1 MNKNNKNKSD
11 FLKENGLIISL
22 YGVVGVL
29 VVTAGVLTVRTIEPT
44 PMDLQS
50 EPVNS
55 SITQSYNQGEIGLGV
70 YTDTPN
76 YVENIPADEVPNTSK
91 ENKEVEEDV
100 DKKEISKQQSEKNLD
115 SFEKEV
121 EEKANDADDQTFN
134 FDPKLNMSATQI
146 EEMEASDSAKLTQP
160 IDEVAT
166 VAMYTA
172 FNDGE
177 KMQWP
182 VTGEV
187 VLPYSNVLAIY
198 DPTLDQFRT
207 NELVS
212 ISSNV
217 GTEVK
222 ASAEGQ
228 VLEVSN
234 NEVSGNYV
242 TIQHGNGWTT
252 SYGQLDGVTVRSG
265 DVVRAGQIIGKIAEP
280 TKYSVAL
287 GEHVDFR
294 VAQNDKAIN
303 PMNILAN

>member
-11 FLKENGLIISL
+11 FFKENGLIISL

-55 SITQSYNQGEIGLGV
+55 SINQSFNQGEIGLGV
-70 YTDTPN
+70 HTDTPN
-76 YVENIPADEVPNTSK
+76 YLEDTQANNIPNTSK
-91 ENKEVEEDV
+91 ENKQVEEDDALNQKPEKSV
-100 DKKEISKQQSEKNLD
+100 DEY
-115 SFEKEV
+115 EKEV
-121 EEKANDADDQTFN
+121 EQKLNETEDQTLN
-134 FDPKLNMSATQI
+134 FDPKLNMTATEI
-146 EEMEASDSAKLTQP
+146 EEMNASDSAKITEP

-172 FNDGE
+172 FNEGE

-182 VTGEV
+182 VMGEV

-212 ISSNV
+212 ISSNI
-217 GTEVK
+217 GTDVK

-252 SYGQLDGVTVRSG
+252 SYGQLENVTVKAG
-265 DVVRAGQIIGKIAEP
+265 DVVSTGQIIGKTAEP
-280 TKYSVAL
+280 SKYSVAL

-294 VAQNDKAIN
+294 VAQNDKSIN
-303 PMNILAN
+303 PMNVLVN

>member
-11 FLKENGLIISL
+11 FFKENGLIISL

-55 SITQSYNQGEIGLGV
+55 SITQSFNQGEIGLGV

-76 YVENIPADEVPNTSK
+76 YLEDTQANNISNTSK
-91 ENKEVEEDV
+91 ENKQVEEDGALKQNS
-100 DKKEISKQQSEKNLD
+100 KKSLNEY
-115 SFEKEV
+115 EKEV
-121 EEKANDADDQTFN
+121 ERKANETGDQSLN
-134 FDPKLNMSATQI
+134 FDTKLNMTATEI
-146 EEMEASDSAKLTQP
+146 EEMNASDSAKLAQP

-172 FNDGE
+172 FNEGE

-212 ISSNV
+212 ISSSV
-217 GTEVK
+217 GMDVK

-252 SYGQLDGVTVRSG
+252 SYGQLENVTVKVG
-265 DVVRAGQIIGKIAEP
+265 DVVNTGQIIGKTAEP
-280 TKYSVAL
+280 SKYSVAL

-294 VAQNDKAIN
+294 VSQNDKSIN
-303 PMNILAN
+303 PMNVLAN